1 MAAANPRTRQRRRP
15 PRPHA
20 LWRSCPSQGL
30 FVARPCPARLV
41 SSGTGFGL
49 ATGSHSRGRTCH
61 LRSHR
66 MGSLATAH
74 TNPRRAYN
82 TRSRF
87 TQCGNCCEVVLCG
100 GLSSFWCPS
109 YSTSA
114 RPGAAARS
122 GRGMLSR
129 ESSTSACRQRPFR
142 AGRERRRSPRRE
154 QTNADA
160 VAYRARDTL
169 RSRPKHRA
177 LSFSISRTS
186 ILGGMASSPRFSYT
200 RAPKSKSVS
209 YRSSASSLRTSWTRV
224 MWVSS

>member
-1 MAAANPRTRQRRRP
+1 MLPE
-15 PRPHA
+15 
-20 LWRSCPSQGL
+20 
-30 FVARPCPARLV
+30 ARGACL
-41 SSGTGFGL
+41 
-49 ATGSHSRGRTCH
+49 GSPK
-61 LRSHR
+61 
-66 MGSLATAH
+66 AV
-74 TNPRRAYN
+74 YN

-109 YSTSA
+109 YSALTW
-114 RPGAAARS
+114 PGAAARS

-129 ESSTSACRQRPFR
+129 ERSTSACRQRPFH

-160 VAYRARDTL
+160 VAYRVRDTL

-186 ILGGMASSPRFSYT
+186 ILGGMASSPQFSYT
-200 RAPKSKSVS
+200 RAPRSKSAS
-209 YRSSASSLRTSWTRV
+209 CRSSTSSLRASWTRV